1 MILTPLTEDYLEFLL
16 EVRNHESTR
25 KFLENDSIFNLKNC
39 KLWFSKLES
48 PWFIILVDN
57 NPVGY
62 IRTNGN
68 EIGCDIHPNHRRKG
82 YAKMAYKKLMQ
93 NMSNATLWVF
103 EDNFAKNLYY
113 QLGFKETGEEKNIR
127 SRKYIKMIYER
138 FNSNNSLHP

>member
-1 MILTPLTEDYLEFLL
+1 MTLNDFNLRFLTKEDLPFLL
-16 EVRNHESTR
+16 EVRNDQSTR
-25 KFLENDSIFNLKNC
+25 NNLENNLFFTLENC

-127 SRKYIKMIYER
+127 SRKYIKMIYEK
-138 FNSNNSLHP
+138 

>member
-1 MILTPLTEDYLEFLL
+1 MTLNDFNLRFLTKEDLPFLL
-16 EVRNHESTR
+16 EVRNDQSTR
-25 KFLENDSIFNLKNC
+25 NNLENNLFFTLENC

-93 NMSNATLWVF
+93 NMSNILTNTMKRLRPF
-103 EDNFAKNLYY
+103 MLQRKLKDQQNKCLL
-113 QLGFKETGEEKNIR
+113 QLKRN
-127 SRKYIKMIYER
+127 Y
-138 FNSNNSLHP
+138 